1 VTIELETFYSRRLG
15 SFCWDHVGE
24 RVKGRWGGGL
34 LPSEHDLP
42 LPAPHGLLSSSALPG
57 ARPQRLFYSGPL

>member
-24 RVKGRWGGGL
+24 RVKGRWGGPG
-34 LPSEHDLP
+34 
-42 LPAPHGLLSSSALPG
+42 G
-57 ARPQRLFYSGPL
+57 ARVTARGGGGAPSLRT